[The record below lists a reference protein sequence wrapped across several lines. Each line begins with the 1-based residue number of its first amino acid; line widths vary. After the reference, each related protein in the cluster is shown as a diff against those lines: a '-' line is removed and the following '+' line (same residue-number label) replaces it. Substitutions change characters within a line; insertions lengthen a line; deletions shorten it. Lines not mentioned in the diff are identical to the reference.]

1 MPERIHRLLH
11 ELKGELGKADTLDE
25 PTRERMRA
33 LAQELDE
40 AADPGHERQ
49 FEADVLTQV
58 EQAAVSFEAEHPRIA
73 GILGGIADTL
83 AKLGI

>member
-11 ELKGELGKADTLDE
+11 ELESELDKASNLDPETREQMQAMARELG
-25 PTRERMRA
+25 
-33 LAQELDE
+33 E

-49 FEADVLTQV
+49 FDSDVLTQL
-58 EQAAVSFEAEHPRIA
+58 ERSAINFEAEHPRIS